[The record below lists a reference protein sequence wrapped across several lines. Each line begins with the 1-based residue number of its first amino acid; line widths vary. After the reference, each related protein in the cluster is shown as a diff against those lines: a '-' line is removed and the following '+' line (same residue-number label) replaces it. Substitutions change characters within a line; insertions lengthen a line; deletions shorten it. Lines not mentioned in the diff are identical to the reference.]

1 MRIKPSYA
9 CALVLCILFTAS
21 VSLGAENPMK
31 QSPSAFFPE
40 SRYEFT
46 PVVAG
51 IDVTHAFVVQNKGTE
66 PLHIEKVKTG

>member
-1 MRIKPSYA
+1 
-9 CALVLCILFTAS
+9 
-21 VSLGAENPMK
+21 MK
-31 QSPSAFFPE
+31 KSPSAFFPE

-51 IDVTHAFVVQNKGTE
+51 INVTHEFIVQNKGTE

>member
-1 MRIKPSYA
+1 MKLKSSYA
-9 CALVLCILFTAS
+9 FILTLCILFSAS
-21 VSLGAENPMK
+21 VSFGTENNMK
-31 QSPSAFFPE
+31 KSPSAFFPE

-51 IDVTHAFVVQNKGTE
+51 INVTHEFIVQNKGTE